1 MLKYSYTLTRDTNG
15 TFLVQFPDIPEA
27 VTVGDTREDARINA
41 REALEA
47 ALEIYF
53 DQKRAIPLPST
64 TPRGSES
71 IVLPALVTAKVL
83 LANEMIAQGI
93 RKAELARRMGLHM
106 PQIDRLLDLRHS
118 SKIETVEA
126 ALQQLG
132 RQLDVQVV

>member
-71 IVLPALVTAKVL
+71 IVLPALATAKVL